1 MINTF
6 LLILIAVLL
15 TTYCISSLRIMTVI
29 IAYAVTFGIIILYFI
44 FRALNKALK
53 KYDAKHDLF
62 PERHNRHEQ

>member
-15 TTYCISSLRIMTVI
+15 TTYCVSSLRIITVI
-29 IAYAVTFGIIILYFI
+29 IAYAVTFGIIILYFV
-44 FRALNKALK
+44 FKALNKVIK
-53 KYDAKHDLF
+53 KYDANHDLF